1 MKIYQSRP
9 QNNVHFVI
17 SNGIKGTIQCCFY
30 NSNLSFDHFVSLSFS
45 YPFLHTLPLSDHTTT
60 KSLPPP
66 TTCNVDDSSAISVN
80 GYEDRLAIAANATG
94 GQKAILAISE
104 DNESAVIKYRS
115 DQDMSSIGEYQDFLH
130 HWLFWRENSNSLIGQ
145 SYQMNKTSQSGSSE
159 ISSFLSLL
167 LHVCFCSRVFIYY
180 VFAGPSKS
188 LTFEE
193 GLVGNGEAGAG
204 TDNEAPKKVPDP
216 CCPIV
221 CERM

>member
-115 DQDMSSIGEYQDFLH
+115 DQDMSSIGEYPRLPP
-130 HWLFWRENSNSLIGQ
+130 SLVVLARKFKFTYWTELPEETKQ
-145 SYQMNKTSQSGSSE
+145 ANLVALEYHLLCLCYCMSVFAVV
-159 ISSFLSLL
+159 FLSTMYLQDQAKVWPL
-167 LHVCFCSRVFIYY
+167 
-180 VFAGPSKS
+180 
-188 LTFEE
+188 
-193 GLVGNGEAGAG
+193 
-204 TDNEAPKKVPDP
+204 KKAL
-216 CCPIV
+216 
-221 CERM
+221 